1 DFISI
6 AAHELRT
13 PAQAILGYA
22 ELASTDAELSKH
34 DKQGFVDAIYRSA
47 LRLQRLTKDILDV
60 TRIESH
66 TLHLNKEL
74 LNLNNV
80 IANIVLD
87 VKRQN
92 ISTAK
97 GKVSV
102 TYNADEDRSGNNNNR
117 AIF

>member
-1 DFISI
+1 MQYIE
-6 AAHELRT
+6 A
-13 PAQAILGYA
+13 
-22 ELASTDAELSKH
+22 LS
-34 DKQGFVDAIYRSA
+34 GS
-47 LRLQRLTKDILDV
+47 RLTKDILDV

-102 TYNADEDRSGNNNNR
+102 TYNADEDRRANNR
-117 AIF
+117 AIFINADKERITQVLYNLLDNAVK